1 MLFSGVTILLPEK
14 KNPKFF
20 FPARE
25 FGLSSE
31 TNRGRGWFGR
41 VWREKKE
48 REKQMSVLCF
58 FFFFFGKLRGYL
70 RFSGKVGMNTES
82 VCRENLR
89 NGKCEYGVIGGW
101 WSWEFGM
108 GWDSSSF
115 TQ

>member
-1 MLFSGVTILLPEK
+1 MGYPRKQTEEEGGLGVFGEK
-14 KNPKFF
+14 K
-20 FPARE
+20 
-25 FGLSSE
+25 G
-31 TNRGRGWFGR
+31 
-41 VWREKKE
+41 E
-48 REKQMSVLCF
+48 RKANECFMF
-58 FFFFFGKLRGYL
+58 FFFFFWGKLRGYL
-70 RFSGKVGMNTES
+70 RFSGKVGMNMES